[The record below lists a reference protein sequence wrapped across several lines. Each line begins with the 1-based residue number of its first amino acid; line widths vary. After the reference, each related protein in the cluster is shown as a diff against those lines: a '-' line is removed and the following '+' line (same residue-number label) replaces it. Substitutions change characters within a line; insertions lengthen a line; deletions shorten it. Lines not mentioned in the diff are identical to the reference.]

1 MTNYTSSHVLIQ
13 FSFIDNDPK
22 HTSNVAKEW
31 FKKKKINVL
40 DWCPMS
46 PDLNPIENVWKRL
59 KDRVQARNPTS
70 HEDGWRKAQEEWAN
84 IEPEFY
90 AALVD
95 SMPRRLKAVLDN
107 NGYATKY

>member
-1 MTNYTSSHVLIQ
+1 MNLCLFFVLFQ
-13 FSFIDNDPK
+13 CFLPDNDPK

-31 FKKKKINVL
+31 FKKKKLNVL

-70 HEDGWRKAQEEWAN
+70 HEDGWHKAQEEWAN

-95 SMPRRLKAVLDN
+95 SMPRRLKAVLDA
-107 NGYATKY
+107 NGYPTKY

>member
-1 MTNYTSSHVLIQ
+1 
-13 FSFIDNDPK
+13 
-22 HTSNVAKEW
+22 
-31 FKKKKINVL
+31 
-40 DWCPMS
+40 MS

-95 SMPRRLKAVLDN
+95 SMPRRIQAVIDN
-107 NGYATKY
+107 KYYATKY